1 MISAHC
7 NHAPC
12 AMGTLERT
20 DRTTYHSVNRVKCKR
35 EDPFV
40 LRQITGQVSRPI
52 IRASAAALILI
63 AALHAGAA
71 AAHGKVSL
79 EEDSCVRRIGD
90 SMVHFSAYQPQ
101 HEPSAQY
108 CTEIPKGGDTYL
120 VVDLVDDALRTMPI
134 GMRVVRGTSE
144 TEDETVSYLRPSYHP
159 EGVIQSETS
168 LDQGLYT
175 VIITAEGVPPLRYQY
190 PLRVQMINYA
200 NIFRTAVGPLI
211 GLLLLAVLAYKL
223 MKSKRMQRWRDSR
236 RP

>member
-1 MISAHC
+1 M
-7 NHAPC
+7 
-12 AMGTLERT
+12 
-20 DRTTYHSVNRVKCKR
+20 
-35 EDPFV
+35 
-40 LRQITGQVSRPI
+40 LRQVTWQAARQIRRHLG
-52 IRASAAALILI
+52 RASATALILL
-63 AALHAGAA
+63 AALHAGTAG
-71 AAHGKVSL
+71 AHGKVSL
-79 EEDSCVRRIGD
+79 EEDSCVRRIGE

-101 HEPSAQY
+101 FEPSAQY

-120 VVDLVDDALRTMPI
+120 VVDLVDEALRGMPI

-159 EGVIQSETS
+159 DGVIKGETS

-175 VIITAEGVPPLRYQY
+175 VIITAEGLPPLRYQY

-211 GLLLLAVLAYKL
+211 GLLLLTLLAYKL
-223 MKSKRMQRWRDSR
+223 MKSKRMQRWRESR

>member
-1 MISAHC
+1 
-7 NHAPC
+7 
-12 AMGTLERT
+12 
-20 DRTTYHSVNRVKCKR
+20 VV
-35 EDPFV
+35 
-40 LRQITGQVSRPI
+40 RQVTQ
-52 IRASAAALILI
+52 ASAAALILVT
-63 AALHAGAA
+63 ALYAGSV

-90 SMVHFSAYQPQ
+90 SMVHLSAYQPQ

-120 VVDLVDDALRTMPI
+120 VVDLVDQALREMPI
-134 GMRVVRGTSE
+134 GMRVIKGTSE
-144 TEDETVSYLRPSYHP
+144 TEDETVSYLRPTYHP
-159 EGVIQSETS
+159 DGVIKGETS

-175 VIITAEGVPPLRYQY
+175 VIIIAEGQPPLRYQY

-211 GLLLLAVLAYKL
+211 GLLLLSLLAYKL
-223 MKSKRMQRWRDSR
+223 LKSKRVQRWRASR

>member
-1 MISAHC
+1 MR
-7 NHAPC
+7 
-12 AMGTLERT
+12 TLVYT
-20 DRTTYHSVNRVKCKR
+20 GQNNPIFVNSIKCKR
-35 EDPFV
+35 EAPFV
-40 LRQITGQVSRPI
+40 LRQQLSRQIT
-52 IRASAAALILI
+52 RAGATALVLL

-79 EEDSCVRRIGD
+79 EEDSCVRRIGE

-101 HEPSAQY
+101 FEPTAQY

-120 VVDLVDDALRTMPI
+120 VVDLVDEALRGMPI

-159 EGVIQSETS
+159 DGVIRGETN

-175 VIITAEGVPPLRYQY
+175 VIITAEGLPPLRYQY
-190 PLRVQMINYA
+190 PLRVQMINYG
-200 NIFRTAVGPLI
+200 NIFRAAVGPLI
-211 GLLLLAVLAYKL
+211 GLLLLALLAYKL
-223 MKSKRMQRWRDSR
+223 MKSKRVQRWRASR